1 MIHGGIDGYSRLPV
15 YLKCA
20 ANNLAAT
27 VLECFTDAVSIYGLP
42 LRVRSDMGGENFGVA
57 QFMWSQPEREASSV
71 IMGRSVHNQRIERL
85 WRDVFQ
91 GCTSLYYQLFSHLEA
106 VGLLDPCSEIHLFA
120 LHFVYISRIQR
131 SLEYFRTA
139 YIHHPMSSCHN
150 STPAQLYFTGL
161 QNAVQRNRSTADQ
174 LFEVGL
180 CILCILCT
188 EYNVIANIM
197 VLIIFDLGHAPSIW
211 S

>member
-27 VLECFTDAVSIYGLP
+27 VLECFTDAVFTYGLP

-57 QFMWSQPEREASSV
+57 QFMWSQPEREASSI

-91 GCTSLYYQLFSHLEA
+91 GCISLYYELFTHLET
-106 VGLLDPCSEIHLFA
+106 VGLLDPCSEVHLFA
-120 LHFVYISRIQR
+120 LHFVYLLRIQR
-131 SLEYFRTA
+131 SLDYFRTA
-139 YIHHPMSSCHN
+139 YIHHPISSCHN
-150 STPAQLYFTGL
+150 STPAQLFFTGL
-161 QNAVQRNRSTADQ
+161 QNAVQRNRTIADQ
-174 LFEVGL
+174 LFEVRFSTCSLYLKYFLIKVVVLIYL
-180 CILCILCT
+180 CRPHPKH
-188 EYNVIANIM
+188 M
-197 VLIIFDLGHAPSIW
+197 VLI
-211 S
+211 